1 MKQNQSISIDFSA
14 LVDIISNVAGMMI
27 LLACVAIIVNYKTD
41 NKIGIAQK
49 TSKSISFPLAYIPEK
64 RSLTICLK
72 YDKIYMLPE
81 QALLESITKE
91 IKKGDVIESLSLK
104 KDGVNA
110 VIELTPTFT
119 GYRFKFKLDKDG
131 GAKLNESYKTVEFLD
146 KIIQKFPPKRFFY
159 VFHTWS
165 ECFTEFR
172 EVREYLF
179 ENGAEVGWV
188 PRTDDPKSFDIIYSI
203 GEYDE
208 NLTTIKAQ

>member
-1 MKQNQSISIDFSA
+1 MKRNQSISVDFSA

-27 LLACVAIIVNYKTD
+27 LLACVAIIVHNNTDARTGIIKKT
-41 NKIGIAQK
+41 N
-49 TSKSISFPLAYIPEK
+49 KSISFPLAYIPEK

-72 YDKIYMLPE
+72 YDKMYMLPE
-81 QALLESITKE
+81 EDLLESITKE
-91 IKKGDVIESLSLK
+91 IKKGDVIESLNLK

-119 GYRFKFKLDKDG
+119 GYRFKFKLDKNG
-131 GAKLNESYKTVEFLD
+131 GAKLDESYKTVEFLD
-146 KIIQKFPPKRFFY
+146 TILQRFPPKRFFY
-159 VFHTWS
+159 VFHTWP

-172 EVREYLF
+172 EVREYLL
-179 ENGAEVGWV
+179 ESGAEVGWV
-188 PRTDDPKSFDIIYSI
+188 PRTDDSKSFDVIYSI

>member
-27 LLACVAIIVNYKTD
+27 LLACVAIIVNYRSD
-41 NKIGIAQK
+41 NRIGIVK
-49 TSKSISFPLAYIPEK
+49 NTNKSISFPLAYVPEK

-81 QALLESITKE
+81 QDLIESITQE

-104 KDGVNA
+104 KNGVNA
-110 VIELTPTFT
+110 AIELTPTFT
-119 GYRFKFKLDKDG
+119 GYRFKFKLQRNG
-131 GAKLNESYKTVEFLD
+131 GAKLNESHKTVEILD
-146 KIIQKFPPKRFFY
+146 EIIKKFPPKRFFY
-159 VFHTWS
+159 VFHTWP

-172 EVREYLF
+172 EVREYLL

-188 PRTDDPKSFDIIYSI
+188 PRTDDPKTFDVIYSI